1 MEMIK
6 IPEMGKVEEI
16 TLVDWK
22 VKVNDEVTKGMEVA
36 EVETMKSTFSVE
48 SPADGVIKD
57 IFAER
62 GDVVKIGQPLAS
74 VKPVK

>member
-22 VKVNDEVTKGMEVA
+22 VNVNDEVTKGMEVA

-48 SPADGVIKD
+48 SPTDGLIKD

-62 GDVVKIGQPLAS
+62 GDVVEIGQALAS
-74 VKPVK
+74 VDPAK